1 MNWIKFY
8 YYCECANEINDSL
21 IQVFDFIDNNIMLE
35 IKDIINKIKNKTK
48 TFNIKLVKLIKT
60 INIIIKY

>member
-1 MNWIKFY
+1 
-8 YYCECANEINDSL
+8 
-21 IQVFDFIDNNIMLE
+21 MLE